1 VRKKTIDEK
10 VVQLYANSDVP
21 FNEMANT
28 LSKESEDDQDDIDI
42 IVTLNTLGAVE
53 KKISDFLRYEDTINA
68 QDMKYLV
75 SALKDIAQV
84 KFQIKESKAN
94 EKKTAKELP
103 SSKQLPD
110 IVAKTKKA
118 LEILQGRMAI

>member
-1 VRKKTIDEK
+1 MRKKTIDEK